1 MEREEKI
8 KKLMDKTGASYED
21 AAKALN
27 ACQED
32 ILDAVLYLEALGKV
46 KPAAGTASSAG
57 SAENNASGSYISCG
71 QSAGNGGGY
80 TEKKPGNSF
89 AAGLGKILRAIG
101 RLIEKGMVNYLDIY
115 KDGNCVFSIPLTI
128 LVVLF
133 IPFFWFMTVVL
144 VVFLFVGC
152 RYQFRGPDCDKD
164 GKANQ
169 VLNKAS
175 DTCTSVKDDFRRGY
189 NGTDGNGCENNG
201 QNNSPDNKNF

>member
-8 KKLMDKTGASYED
+8 RKLMDKTGVSYED
-21 AAKALN
+21 AVKALN
-27 ACQED
+27 ACHDD

-46 KPAAGTASSAG
+46 NPMAGIASSAG
-57 SAENNASGSYISCG
+57 RTENNNGSGQYIACDNTGCG
-71 QSAGNGGGY
+71 AGGN

-101 RLIEKGMVNYLDIY
+101 KLIEKGMVNYLDIY

-128 LVVLF
+128 LVILF

-169 VLNKAS
+169 VLDKAS
-175 DTCTSVKDDFRRGY
+175 DTCTSVKDDFKRGY
-189 NGTDGNGCENNG
+189 NGTDEKGSDNN
-201 QNNSPDNKNF
+201 QDNRNF